1 MLDDLDRLRNNPR
14 LLQLCSH
21 YADLGK
27 DNQEAW
33 QNRLME
39 MAEVSPRDIVK
50 LHGELIAFGWIEQN
64 TGQIPGC
71 YRITSAGLRALRK
84 VGEGDILTLPE
95 RPAWGKKG
103 KKAA

>member
-14 LLQLCSH
+14 LLQLCKH

-27 DNQEAW
+27 LDREAW

-39 MAEVSPRDIVK
+39 MAEVGPRDMVR

-64 TGQIPGC
+64 TGEKSRLLPD
-71 YRITSAGLRALRK
+71 YAGWLRALRK
-84 VGEGDILTLPE
+84 VGDGEILTLPQ
-95 RPAWGKKG
+95 RPALGRKG

>member
-14 LLQLCSH
+14 LLQLCKH

-27 DNQEAW
+27 LDREAW

-39 MAEVSPRDIVK
+39 MAEVGPRDMVR

-64 TGQIPGC
+64 TGEVPIC
-71 YRITSAGLRALRK
+71 YRITPAGLRALRK
-84 VGEGDILTLPE
+84 VGDGEILTLPQ
-95 RPAWGKKG
+95 RPALGRKG

>member
-14 LLQLCSH
+14 LLQLCTH

-27 DNQEAW
+27 DGKEAW

-39 MAEVSPRDIVK
+39 MAEVGLRDIVK
-50 LHGELIAFGWIEQN
+50 LHGELIASGWIEQN
-64 TGQIPGC
+64 TGQIPCC

-84 VGEGDILTLPE
+84 VGDGEILTLPAQ
-95 RPAWGKKG
+95 PAWGKKA